1 MTDNQAVIY
10 QFYTTSDGKKIVQA
24 TLNSEKSLNAL
35 NQEMIESLLEK
46 LALWQDDDNIVT
58 ILLDS
63 VGDRAFCAGGDIV
76 QLYQAMSEAPDS
88 KQPYVEEFFTKEYR
102 LDHMIHTY
110 PKPIIVWG
118 NGFVMG
124 GGLGLM
130 AGASH
135 RVVTETSKVA
145 MPEISIGL
153 YPDVGATYFLNKMP
167 DNLGLF
173 LGLTAAQMNA
183 SDCLEV
189 KLADHFL
196 LHQQKSSLIT
206 ALTTGDYTN
215 DDLHQ
220 QVSNIIN
227 GLAQESIGS
236 LPLGNIANH
245 REALLSVLSSKSLT
259 DVIAAIGSMESDDK
273 WLVRAQRSLANG
285 SAVSACILERQ
296 LLIGSALTLA
306 QCFQLELS
314 LSVRCG
320 ELGEFAE
327 GIRALLID
335 KDNQPKWLY
344 NTVENVDKQLIDK
357 LFAPI
362 WNNQTHP
369 LQLGIKTIKVES

>member
-1 MTDNQAVIY
+1 MSDNQAIIY
-10 QFYTTSDGKKIVQA
+10 QFHNTSDGKKIVQA

-46 LALWQDDDNIVT
+46 LPLWQDDDNIIA

-63 VGDRAFCAGGDIV
+63 AGDRAFCAGGDIV
-76 QLYQAMSEAPDS
+76 QLYRAMSDAPDS

-102 LDHMIHTY
+102 LDHLIHTY
-110 PKPIIVWG
+110 AKPIIVWG

-135 RVVTETSKVA
+135 RIVTETSKVA
-145 MPEISIGL
+145 MPEITIGL

-196 LHQQKSSLIT
+196 LHQQKNSLIN
-206 ALTTGDYTN
+206 ALTTSNYAN
-215 DDLHQ
+215 NDLHQ

-227 GLAQESIGS
+227 GLAQESSDS
-236 LPLGNIANH
+236 LPRGNISNH
-245 REALLSVLSSKSLT
+245 RAALQSVLSSNNLT
-259 DVIAAIGSMESDDK
+259 DVITAIGDIE
-273 WLVRAQRSLANG
+273 
-285 SAVSACILERQ
+285 
-296 LLIGSALTLA
+296 
-306 QCFQLELS
+306 
-314 LSVRCG
+314 
-320 ELGEFAE
+320 
-327 GIRALLID
+327 
-335 KDNQPKWLY
+335 
-344 NTVENVDKQLIDK
+344 
-357 LFAPI
+357 
-362 WNNQTHP
+362 
-369 LQLGIKTIKVES
+369 